1 MTIKH
6 LGFFKTGLQQ
16 TTEQKSTCDNGTAY
30 EFDSKRA
37 KKNVR
42 RKYHKQN
49 KTTNSAG
56 ECQTTCNMTNAE
68 LFSYNFKSRGCKCLD
83 TTNLK
88 RKTPNE
94 EYISG
99 TVFCSGELIS

>member
-1 MTIKH
+1 M
-6 LGFFKTGLQQ
+6 
-16 TTEQKSTCDNGTAY
+16 CDNGTVY
-30 EFDSKRA
+30 EFDSRGA
-37 KKNVR
+37 TKKVR
-42 RKYHKQN
+42 RKYDKQN
-49 KTTNSAG
+49 TATDSAG
-56 ECQTTCNMTNAE
+56 ECQITCNMTGAE
-68 LFSYNFKSRGCKCLD
+68 LFSYNFKSLGCKCLD